1 MSHLDFASMS
11 LEELQLLHM
20 EVHINQRIEYAN
32 QEITRKINLGHVV
45 NDFGGGCDIDAMIE
59 IFKRDTRLLQNI
71 EPKVKSIISI
81 NAGTGKCEDYFSSKV
96 FPNATI
102 IHTDINP
109 PCKEKNVHNV
119 QKKSALEAVRIPC
132 DMIFCFMPYFK
143 SDGYLD
149 LVSNLNCKFLLFL
162 GHFSEGDHCDPGFE
176 YYSITAK
183 RSLIQQLKCEMK
195 LMWIETVN
203 RNRYY
208 PFEHL
213 AIFEKVPLPE
223 NLNLKSHNLSICSH
237 LDMYLPRS
245 EASFGIA
252 KILETV
258 INEKKEEKKKKEMER
273 AQSSSN
279 NNSNSSSS
287 RKSKR
292 MSNSSSSRK
301 SKRLMCVCVC
311 GRCQKK
317 KATF

>member
-1 MSHLDFASMS
+1 
-11 LEELQLLHM
+11 
-20 EVHINQRIEYAN
+20 
-32 QEITRKINLGHVV
+32 
-45 NDFGGGCDIDAMIE
+45 
-59 IFKRDTRLLQNI
+59 
-71 EPKVKSIISI
+71 
-81 NAGTGKCEDYFSSKV
+81 
-96 FPNATI
+96 
-102 IHTDINP
+102 
-109 PCKEKNVHNV
+109 
-119 QKKSALEAVRIPC
+119 
-132 DMIFCFMPYFK
+132 
-143 SDGYLD
+143 
-149 LVSNLNCKFLLFL
+149 
-162 GHFSEGDHCDPGFE
+162 
-176 YYSITAK
+176 
-183 RSLIQQLKCEMK
+183 MK
-195 LMWIETVN
+195 LIWIKTVN

-213 AIFEKVPLPE
+213 AVFEKVPLLE

-279 NNSNSSSS
+279 S

-317 KATF
+317 KKQRFSI